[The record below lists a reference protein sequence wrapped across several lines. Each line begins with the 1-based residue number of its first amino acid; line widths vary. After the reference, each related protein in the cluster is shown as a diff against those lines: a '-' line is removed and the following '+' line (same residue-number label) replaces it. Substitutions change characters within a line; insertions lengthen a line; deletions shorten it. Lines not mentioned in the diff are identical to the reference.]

1 MLTTIR
7 PAAPAHDEN
16 RGERPDDR
24 PDDHPGE
31 ELLGLADLRPA
42 DVIMVRGSSV
52 LSSFLRS
59 MDRSEYDH
67 IVLVV
72 SVDLDREIL
81 TVADQSFFGFRHFD
95 VANYEE
101 RPDRLLVRRHR
112 VSGGEDVVV
121 KRVLE
126 YGSTNPCYDKY
137 ALVTIVQD
145 TVRHLPTLLE
155 NSTSAAAGRLVSAI
169 ARVLTA
175 SPERSIDPAGV
186 CVDPILFAF
195 DCVDPTIPHS
205 PYFGLSFP
213 FEQRNGLGE
222 WLASWRAFDEAART
236 MGAYEPD
243 RLCLALLQTIDGSSP
258 IDANRDGLVRALAAL
273 VQPNDDSATAEN
285 QVLACLA
292 LSLLDRTLRQR
303 VVVTP
308 DDILRT
314 PSLFDVGHLDTSVI
328 RWAN

>member
-7 PAAPAHDEN
+7 PATTTHDEN
-16 RGERPDDR
+16 RSEH

-31 ELLGLADLRPA
+31 QLLGLADLRPA

-52 LSSFLRS
+52 LSSILRT

-72 SVDLDREIL
+72 SVDLDRGIL

-112 VSGGEDVVV
+112 VRGGEDIVVG
-121 KRVLE
+121 RVLE

-155 NSTSAAAGRLVSAI
+155 NSTSATASRLVSAI

-175 SPERSIDPAGV
+175 SPERSADPAGV

-195 DCVDPTIPHS
+195 DCSNPAIPRG

-222 WLASWRAFDEAART
+222 WMASWRAFDEAARA
-236 MGAYEPD
+236 MGAYEPE
-243 RLCLALLQTIDGSSP
+243 RLCTALLQTIDGASP
-258 IDANRDGLVRALAAL
+258 VDARREGLVHALAAL
-273 VQPNDDSATAEN
+273 VQPNDDTAAAEN

-303 VVVTP
+303 VVITP
-308 DDILRT
+308 NDILRT

-328 RWAN
+328 QWAN